1 MGAGVEGLRCPP
13 GAAGGG
19 PALPLCPGRR
29 GRLTRWWRRPP
40 LPWLRARGGEKPPGA
55 ALGGLSPPDRWGLG
69 GGSAAAAWLG
79 WPTDREGGTFHGDS
93 FPPAPGTAGK
103 GLAPPYRGLGEGDP
117 PPGSVRAKPGC
128 GEGGLSGSVADKTFA
143 FLFKWVLGDKRINGI
158 RFICEAAS
166 RVPELVTEIKLITA
180 K

>member
-1 MGAGVEGLRCPP
+1 MPEQHPRVPAGLRCLPPPGGESGRGRAAPGGGCPAPSPRVEEEEEEGVWVGGGFRCPP

-40 LPWLRARGGEKPPGA
+40 LPWLRARGGRKTARGRARWP
-55 ALGGLSPPDRWGLG
+55 LSPSPMWSRWRL
-69 GGSAAAAWLG
+69 SVAWLG

-103 GLAPPYRGLGEGDP
+103 GLAPPY
-117 PPGSVRAKPGC
+117 
-128 GEGGLSGSVADKTFA
+128 
-143 FLFKWVLGDKRINGI
+143 
-158 RFICEAAS
+158 
-166 RVPELVTEIKLITA
+166 
-180 K
+180 